1 MPDPVKHVN
10 FGQGIAAYNSTPPTF
25 NEGEIGGLQVDI
37 NGNLKVYIVGAAGGS
52 TDTELPTAALL
63 ADDTANPTA
72 PAVGAFNMVY
82 DGATWDRL
90 RGTAADGMLVNLG
103 ANNDVTVTG
112 TVAVTQSG
120 SWILSANSGVDIGDV
135 TINNAS
141 GASAVNIQDGG
152 NSITIDGSI
161 TTVTTVTT
169 VSTLTSITN
178 WGNVVDNA
186 AFTDGT
192 TRVLMAGFIYDEVA
206 GTALTENDAAAAR
219 INVNRA
225 QVHTIEDGVTRGRY
239 ATVSASNALKVD
251 GSAVTQPVSGTV
263 TANLAAGTNNI
274 GDVDVLSIIPGTSAT
289 SLGKAEDAVHA
300 TGDTGVFVLAVRS
313 DAGGAFGADGDYVPF
328 SIDANGALRVTGG
341 GGGTEY
347 TEDIAAPSDPV
358 GGTLM
363 MTRDDQLAALT
374 EIEGDWTRLR
384 ATAKGALWVALA
396 DSSGDP
402 ITSFGGGTQ
411 YAVDT
416 ALGATPTGT
425 LAVAIRDDA
434 LSALTPVEGDA
445 IGLRVDA
452 NGALWVKHSGVI
464 SVDDNGGAL
473 TVDGTVAISG
483 TVTVAAHAVT
493 NAGTFAVQESGAALT
508 ALQLIDDTV
517 VVLGTDVYTEA
528 TSKGLV
534 MGAVRRDADTTLVGT
549 TNEFGPLQMDAN
561 GRLKVEAFSGETL
574 PVSLASV
581 PSHAVTNAGTFAV
594 QVDGAALT
602 ALQLLDDTV
611 FTDNAAFTVG
621 TSKVHAFGLMADETS
636 PDSVDEGDVGIPRMT
651 LDRKQI
657 TTAYAH
663 AAGGSTPYK
672 LISAASTNATSVKAS
687 AGTLYSITASNINA
701 AARYLKIYNKASAPT
716 VGTDTPVL
724 VFLIPGNTAGA
735 GTNIPIGLPGY
746 EFTTGIAFAL
756 TTGAAD
762 SDTGAV
768 AASEII
774 VNLGY
779 K

>member
-10 FGQGIAAYNSTPPTF
+10 FGQGLAAYNSVAPVF
-25 NEGEIGGLQVDI
+25 NDGEIGGLQVDI
-37 NGNLKVYIVGAAGGS
+37 NGNLKVTFSSGATVG
-52 TDTELPTAALL
+52 TELPDAVALG
-63 ADDTANPTA
+63 DNTANPTA

-82 DGATWDRL
+82 DGATWDRM
-90 RGTAADGMLVNLG
+90 RGDSTDGVLVNLG

-120 SWILSANSGVDIGDV
+120 AWTVAATQSGTWILGANSGVDIGDV

-161 TTVTTVTT
+161 TTVTT
-169 VSTLTSITN
+169 LTNITN
-178 WGNVVDNA
+178 WGNIVDNA

-206 GTALTENDAAAAR
+206 GTALTENDGAAAR

-225 QVHTIEDGVTRGRY
+225 VVSTIEDGVTRGRY
-239 ATVSASNALKVD
+239 ATVTASNALKVD
-251 GSAVTQPVSGTV
+251 GSAVTQPISGTV
-263 TANLAAGTNNI
+263 T
-274 GDVDVLSIIPGTSAT
+274 VSSISTSVTPGTAAAN
-289 SLGKAEDAVHA
+289 LGKAEDAVHT
-300 TGDTGVFVLAVRS
+300 TGDVGVFVLAVRS

-347 TEDIAAPSDPV
+347 TEDVAAPADPV

-363 MTRDDQLAALT
+363 MTRDDQLATVT
-374 EIEGDWTRLR
+374 EIEGDWSRLR
-384 ATAKGALWVALA
+384 GTSKGALWVALA
-396 DSSGDP
+396 DVNGDP

-452 NGALWVKHSGVI
+452 NGALWVAVSG
-464 SVDDNGGAL
+464 SV
-473 TVDGTVAISG
+473 
-483 TVTVAAHAVT
+483 AVT
-493 NAGTFAVQESGAALT
+493 GTFWQ
-508 ALQLIDDTV
+508 
-517 VVLGTDVYTEA
+517 A
-528 TSKGLV
+528 T
-534 MGAVRRDADTTLVGT
+534 
-549 TNEFGPLQMDAN
+549 Q
-561 GRLKVEAFSGETL
+561 

-602 ALQLLDDTV
+602 ALQLIDNLVLAEDAVHATSDPGVQMLAVRKATPANLSGADGDYEPLQMSAGRLWVDASGVTLTVASHAVTNAGTFAVQVDGAALTALQLIDDTV
-611 FTDNAAFTVG
+611 FADDAAFTVAS
-621 TSKVHAFGLMADETS
+621 SKVHSIGLMADETS
-636 PDSVDEGDVGIPRMT
+636 PDSVDEGDIGIPRMT

-672 LISAASTNATSVKAS
+672 LISAATTNATSVKAS

-701 AARYLKIYNKASAPT
+701 SPRYLKIYNKASAPT